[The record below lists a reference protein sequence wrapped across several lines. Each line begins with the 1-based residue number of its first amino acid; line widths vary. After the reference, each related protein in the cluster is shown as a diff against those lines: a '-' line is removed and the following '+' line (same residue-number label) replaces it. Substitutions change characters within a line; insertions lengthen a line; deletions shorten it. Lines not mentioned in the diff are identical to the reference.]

1 MNLGVEGVLGVVP
14 VGVSWI
20 GVDQYDDGES
30 GKEDGGAT
38 YAAGAEHTDGSEGLS
53 ASYLLL
59 FVASNHPKKTRRKHG
74 GIKLHFKM
82 SFLTNS

>member
-38 YAAGAEHTDGSEGLS
+38 YAAGAEDTDGSEGL
-53 ASYLLL
+53 
-59 FVASNHPKKTRRKHG
+59 
-74 GIKLHFKM
+74 
-82 SFLTNS
+82 